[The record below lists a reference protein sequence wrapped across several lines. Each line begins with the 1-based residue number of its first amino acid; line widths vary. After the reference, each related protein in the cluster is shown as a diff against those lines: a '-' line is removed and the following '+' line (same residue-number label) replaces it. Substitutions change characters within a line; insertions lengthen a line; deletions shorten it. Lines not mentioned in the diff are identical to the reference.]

1 MFLLFILPL
10 VLPLGIAAFAQGIFG
25 DFREISVKFPAKAV
39 FLLRIGVVWARVFLK
54 NKKFVHIKP

>member
-1 MFLLFILPL
+1 MFLLFYSAL

-39 FLLRIGVVWARVFLK
+39 FCCGSALFGRAFL
-54 NKKFVHIKP
+54 